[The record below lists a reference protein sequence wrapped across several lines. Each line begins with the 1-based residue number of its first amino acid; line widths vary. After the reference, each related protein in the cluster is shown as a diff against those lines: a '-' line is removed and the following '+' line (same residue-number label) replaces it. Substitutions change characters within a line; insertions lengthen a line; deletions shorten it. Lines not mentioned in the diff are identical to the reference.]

1 MPADS
6 ANPSESQS
14 GSDLV
19 SRIRAG
25 DSAAEAELV
34 YRYSRGVSV
43 ILSTIVTQRCDVD
56 DVRQETLRIALKKI
70 RQGDVREPEK
80 LSGFISSL
88 ARNLAVQ
95 HFRHSSRREVT
106 GTIEVESP
114 LGDPA
119 PNPFQQVL
127 RQENASIVRQVL
139 SEVTPARYR
148 EILYRYYVAEE
159 EKDEICSDL
168 GLSSLHFNRVL
179 QRARDRY
186 RELYMKA
193 ARRSAVTHK

>member
-1 MPADS
+1 MAANP
-6 ANPSESQS
+6 ANPSVSPS

-19 SRIRAG
+19 SRIQAG
-25 DSAAEAELV
+25 DSAAEEELV
-34 YRYSRGVSV
+34 HRYSRGVSV
-43 ILSTIVTQRCDVD
+43 ILSTIVAQVCDMED
-56 DVRQETLRIALKKI
+56 LRQETLRVALTKI

-88 ARNLAVQ
+88 ARNLAIQ

-106 GTIEVESP
+106 GTIEAESP
-114 LGDPA
+114 LADPS
-119 PNPFQQVL
+119 PSPFQQVL
-127 RQENASIVRQVL
+127 RQENASIIRQVL
-139 SEVTPARYR
+139 SEVRPVRYR

-159 EKDEICSDL
+159 EKDRICARL

-186 RELYMKA
+186 RELYLKA
-193 ARRSAVTHK
+193 ARRS